1 MRLAVK
7 RGERAAP
14 PTRTGRRTPA
24 AVRSEAETTII
35 WADLTSRP
43 DKPTAS
49 GLWAFTASSSCSGA
63 ILMPRSTTL

>member
-7 RGERAAP
+7 RGDSAAP
-14 PTRTGRRTPA
+14 PTSTGRRMPA
-24 AVRSEAETTII
+24 AVMSVAETTII
-35 WADLTSRP
+35 CADLTSSPDRP
-43 DKPTAS
+43 MAS